1 MEYNGVVSREKR
13 EFYQT
18 NNKISTILTY
28 ETVYKYKSIL
38 QHLYKVI

>member
-18 NNKISTILTY
+18 NNKISIPFLHMKQY
-28 ETVYKYKSIL
+28 KKYKSIL
-38 QHLYKVI
+38 QQLQAH